1 MRIKEEFAS
10 QRKSEVTTYKPKIII
25 ASEGSCS
32 EPKYFEGLNHSALT
46 ENKEIINLLRDYAS
60 KTNSH
65 PNFIVSMYQEFLI
78 NNDNKITIKEI
89 KHKIENY
96 NKDNGNKTNTTKI
109 NNLID
114 SLYNENQIIEL
125 DEIEKFLFTI
135 LKEEIYTDFI
145 NNFITYFE
153 AQNITYSP
161 ETDSI
166 NIVIDRDKDNFFE
179 NQYDNILK
187 FCHKNGINL
196 YVSNPN
202 FEFWLMLHFDKVN
215 KLDYQKMYENQKV
228 NSKKR
233 YLEQEL
239 YNICKYKKS
248 SLNFKKFEP
257 YINNA
262 IKNEKNF
269 SEDIY
274 ELKNNLGSNVG
285 LLVKNI
291 INKK

>member
-239 YNICKYKKS
+239 YNICKYKK
-248 SLNFKKFEP
+248 FEP

-269 SEDIY
+269 AEDIY

>member
-233 YLEQEL
+233 YL
-239 YNICKYKKS
+239 
-248 SLNFKKFEP
+248 
-257 YINNA
+257 
-262 IKNEKNF
+262 
-269 SEDIY
+269 
-274 ELKNNLGSNVG
+274 
-285 LLVKNI
+285 
-291 INKK
+291 

>member
-1 MRIKEEFAS
+1 
-10 QRKSEVTTYKPKIII
+10 
-25 ASEGSCS
+25 
-32 EPKYFEGLNHSALT
+32 
-46 ENKEIINLLRDYAS
+46 
-60 KTNSH
+60 
-65 PNFIVSMYQEFLI
+65 MYQEFLI

-202 FEFWLMLHFDKVN
+202 
-215 KLDYQKMYENQKV
+215 
-228 NSKKR
+228 
-233 YLEQEL
+233 
-239 YNICKYKKS
+239 
-248 SLNFKKFEP
+248 LNF
-257 YINNA
+257 
-262 IKNEKNF
+262 
-269 SEDIY
+269 
-274 ELKNNLGSNVG
+274 G
-285 LLVKNI
+285 
-291 INKK
+291 